1 MFPKIFGNG
10 FDNSIFI
17 NLFHNIS
24 KYLWKYFIKNHEIF
38 SIFLSNNQFEKWLRN
53 ISKFYE
59 MAIKLIE
66 FVQ

>member
-24 KYLWKYFIKNHEIF
+24 KYLWKYFIKNREMV
-38 SIFLSNNQFEKWLRN
+38 SIFLSTNQFVKCLKN
-53 ISKFYE
+53 KSKFYE
-59 MAIKLIE
+59 MDT
-66 FVQ
+66 